1 MARAKTVAARIT
13 PKSTTDEIA
22 FALQY
27 GAAVGLTEYTVAKNP
42 TLAKAA
48 AKLGGYDKVPPLSAE
63 AVASYREGAKKG
75 FQTLMAK
82 VAKKPAKKVTKA
94 PAKKATK
101 APKAPKK

>member
-13 PKSTTDEIA
+13 PESTTDEIA

-27 GAAVGLTEYTVAKNP
+27 GAAVGLTEYTVTKNP

-75 FQTLMAK
+75 FQVLMAK
-82 VAKKPAKKVTKA
+82 AVKA
-94 PAKKATK
+94 PAKKA
-101 APKAPKK
+101 PKTPKTPAKKSKK